1 MNNVMKNLEL
11 VDVVYS
17 NNNNKALLVFLDRE
31 QGEIR
36 EVTFNRQVYNS
47 GEFIDDA
54 EKSQKVD
61 KWCEEYFGLKF
72 QFLKDAIGEKKD
84 IYTYENFNSLFEV
97 ALTERFTEE
106 EVGEILEGE
115 ITDIDDRGIGVII
128 SFKYGEKNYQSK
140 MMYSQY
146 FEEDGKWYTNPIKKK
161 RQYAK
166 FEDKFQVPFEKKGEL
181 IGKKIIFEVKKA
193 FGNIVYS
200 DIKPFT
206 RKTR

>member
-1 MNNVMKNLEL
+1 MENILKELEL

-17 NNNNKALLVFLDRE
+17 NNNNKALLVFLDRD

-36 EVTFNRQVYNS
+36 EVNFNRQTYDN
-47 GEFIDDA
+47 GEFVDDS
-54 EKSQKVD
+54 EKAAKVD
-61 KWCEEYFGLKF
+61 EWCEEYFQLTFDSLKE
-72 QFLKDAIGEKKD
+72 AIGIKKD

-97 ALTERFTEE
+97 AVTEKFTEDDL
-106 EVGEILEGE
+106 GEILEGE
-115 ITDIDDRGIGVII
+115 ITSIEDHGIGII
-128 SFKYGEKNYQSK
+128 IYFSYGDKQYQSK

-146 FEEDGKWYTNPIKKK
+146 FEDEGKWYTNPIKKK

-166 FEDKFQVPFEKKGEL
+166 FEDKFQVSFEKKEKL

-193 FGNIVYS
+193 FGSIIYS

-206 RKTR
+206 RKK